1 MERAGSWRKALMF
14 GTSALL
20 LGGAVALVARA
31 DGGGSDQ
38 PGDLPSRTG
47 PRALLTEQ
55 RALLDEAATYSRA
68 HAGLS
73 MVVRHRNRVVY
84 ESYGSDR
91 GADAAHNLFSGTK
104 SFSCAVAVAAAEDG
118 LLELDE
124 LVAATLPEWRA
135 DPDLA
140 AITIRGLLSLSS
152 GLEAG
157 DAVGPA
163 FGGRGTPSYAQAVA
177 EATMIEPGTTQF
189 DYGAIPFQIFGEIM
203 RRKLGA
209 TDSVPAY
216 LQRRVFDP
224 IGLRYADWNN
234 GPGGDPQLAAGAFL
248 TARDWALYGQLLVD
262 GGAWSGEQVLDP
274 ILLEQCFQPSESNP
288 IYGLTFW
295 LPTNPG
301 GRSDHGNRDRGA
313 EELAKI
319 KAPRDLYKAAGVGG
333 QKLYIIPSLELVVAR
348 QADRF
353 APDARGFSDAEFLA
367 PVLAALSSR

>member
-1 MERAGSWRKALMF
+1 MA
-14 GTSALL
+14 
-20 LGGAVALVARA
+20 LGGAVAVLARG
-31 DGGGSDQ
+31 DGEGPSP
-38 PGDLPSRTG
+38 PGDVPSAG
-47 PRALLTEQ
+47 PRALLSEQ
-55 RALLDEAATYSRA
+55 GALLDQAATYSRA

-73 MVVRHRNRVVY
+73 VVVRHRNQVVY
-84 ESYGSDR
+84 ESYRSDLD
-91 GADAAHNLFSGTK
+91 ADAAHNIFSGTK

-140 AITIRGLLSLSS
+140 TITIRGLLSLSS

-157 DAVGPA
+157 DPVGPA
-163 FGGRGTPSYAQAVA
+163 FGGRETPSYAQAVA
-177 EATMIEPGTTQF
+177 DARMIEPGTTQF

-203 RRKLGA
+203 RRKLGPA
-209 TDSVPAY
+209 ESIPAY

-224 IGLRYADWNN
+224 IGLHYSDWKD

-262 GGAWSGEQVLDP
+262 GGAWRGEQVLDP
-274 ILLEQCFQPSESNP
+274 VLLEQCFEPSGSNP

-301 GRSDHGNRDRGA
+301 GISDHGNPDRGA
-313 EELAKI
+313 EQLAKI

-353 APDARGFSDAEFLA
+353 APEARGFSDADFLA
-367 PVLAALSSR
+367 PVLEAFSSR